1 MSVNSE
7 PWFTTELT
15 FMSPFSK
22 AANLLACNSPRP
34 MPGVP
39 ELMALLA
46 RKKLV
51 NSFFCSLGEM
61 PIPVSLTIIFTLLA
75 SVFTLMLIFPPV
87 GVYFRALDK
96 RLVSI
101 RFNNWG
107 SAHTPSW
114 QSMLLVCNV
123 FCCCWQRGWKTV
135 KRLSMICFSG
145 TASIL
150 GSMLEWSIRSKSSSC
165 DNISSNLLRLE
176 CANSMDRVAF
186 SWSVESWRSSSRG
199 ALISVS
205 GVRMSWA
212 MLTKKAIFSFM

>member
-51 NSFFCSLGEM
+51 NSFFCSLGE
-61 PIPVSLTIIFTLLA
+61 
-75 SVFTLMLIFPPV
+75 MLIFPPV

-186 SWSVESWRSSSRG
+186 SWSVESWRS
-199 ALISVS
+199 
-205 GVRMSWA
+205 
-212 MLTKKAIFSFM
+212 